1 MACETKIWLVLHL
14 LLLVACYMQH
24 YVHGQ
29 TQTSQVPCIFIFGDS
44 LSDNGNNNNLRTNA
58 KSNYN
63 PYGVDFQEGPTG
75 RFTNGKTSIDMIG
88 NIIICTIKTNYNHNL
103 SIFVLLEMLI
113 VCSLSRF

>member
-29 TQTSQVPCIFIFGDS
+29 TQTFQVPCIFIFGDS

-58 KSNYN
+58 KANYN

-88 NIIICTIKTNYNHNL
+88 NIIIYLHY
-103 SIFVLLEMLI
+103 
-113 VCSLSRF
+113 